1 MILDLFPTVLQGR
14 TSDYHTALRGKN
26 RDYSGGTNFKKKN
39 HGQPDVEQDDEDQET
54 NQLVESDEAGN
65 MYGVASSY
73 KW

>member
-1 MILDLFPTVLQGR
+1 MCIRDSQLTAQNA
-14 TSDYHTALRGKN
+14 SDTATISLEI
-26 RDYSGGTNFKKKN
+26 Y
-39 HGQPDVEQDDEDQET
+39 DQET